1 MLLLPVAGTR
11 DSLFPAVASFP
22 LGANVG
28 RGWDATL
35 HSFLQAHM
43 AVIFGFFVLDDGFKV
58 AVAANL
64 LRLFLGVVVGHGVLL
79 SVARVLTDEWVQK
92 KMTQTKCLGHYGFFC
107 LLVSAA
113 NALRCSSSHTSV

>member
-1 MLLLPVAGTR
+1 MLFLPVAGTR

-35 HSFLQAHM
+35 HCFLQARM
-43 AVIFGFFVLDDGFKV
+43 AVVSGFLILDDGFKV

-64 LRLFLGVVVGHGVLL
+64 LRFFLGVVVGHSGLL
-79 SVARVLTDEWVQK
+79 SVADVLTLGTSNTV
-92 KMTQTKCLGHYGFFC
+92 KMFQD
-107 LLVSAA
+107 
-113 NALRCSSSHTSV
+113 